1 MCSLYSIFLVSS
13 KVVVRLWLISYQL
26 RAALRVKCEGPLC
39 SKSKG
44 HNQIDRGVGVR
55 IVLS

>member
-1 MCSLYSIFLVSS
+1 MCSLYSIFLVPSR
-13 KVVVRLWLISYQL
+13 VVVRLDCDSS
-26 RAALRVKCEGPLC
+26 ATSCVKCEGPLC

-44 HNQIDRGVGVR
+44 HNQIDHGVGVR